1 MNARQRH
8 QLRGPAGRGGFTIL
22 ELLMSLLLMS
32 MLLTA
37 IALAMRASMDSY
49 EQNRNAAAVNQT
61 ARALATRMQ
70 REIRQAEAVDFAY
83 TAGASQVVITPPA
96 VAGLQEIIYSY
107 NSSNQTL
114 TQSLHYTSGS
124 ITNATIGNYTAF
136 EIVITPPISTSG
148 LQDITYNYTSATNT
162 LTYSR
167 HYTNVSMD
175 ANETLFD
182 SSSEVELSG
191 FSVTYII
198 VPNAQG
204 AWCTQRVT
212 CTTYFTIDGQT
223 TPLVF
228 TASPRRNQT
237 Y

>member
-1 MNARQRH
+1 
-8 QLRGPAGRGGFTIL
+8 
-22 ELLMSLLLMS
+22 MSLLLMS

-70 REIRQAEAVDFAY
+70 REIRQAEAVDANTASNVKVVIIPPASPAGLQEITYSYNSSDQTFTYHLHY
-83 TAGASQVVITPPA
+83 TDSSNDTTETPISSSSEIRVVITPPA
-96 VAGLQEIIYSY
+96 GASGLQRIIYWY

-114 TQSLHYTSGS
+114 TC
-124 ITNATIGNYTAF
+124 
-136 EIVITPPISTSG
+136 
-148 LQDITYNYTSATNT
+148 
-162 LTYSR
+162 SR

-175 ANETLFD
+175 ASETLFG

-191 FSVTYII
+191 FHVTWNT
-198 VPNAQG
+198 VKNAQG
-204 AWCTQRVT
+204 LWCTQRMT

-228 TASPRRNQT
+228 TASPSRNQT